1 MKHQLFPK
9 ELHGRFFLKSPKST
23 CPSAINFLIRFNSKL
38 VKLTTHLKIYPEQ
51 WNQILQKAYISPI
64 LSPIDN
70 HNNSIVNE
78 KIDEIKDRFN
88 KFKLYLCNIEKPE
101 DSEVFKLIKEEFKDM
116 ARKKSKKEELNEFDD
131 IVKVIH
137 DTIYNDTTITT
148 GTCDN
153 YIKKGLPALKFYL
166 SYLEKEENIRITSFK
181 SFTTEFFTD
190 FANYIHNNYT
200 YGDGE
205 SYTIT
210 TINSLLK
217 YAKSAIILSARAKK
231 QLTEAEISS
240 ITIKLFT
247 NKSAP
252 NHIAL
257 RNDEVMLLYNY
268 KATNKHDEEVRDLFL
283 LECTFGHRISDILRL
298 DQRLDK
304 IGDKYYVTISP
315 QKTPNK
321 KIDVGI
327 IFKIAKEILIDKY
340 QCQLPSI
347 TKDKINKD
355 IKRIAHEAG
364 ITGNELQSFHYQ
376 GEATPREFKR
386 PRYEC
391 ISSHTG
397 RRTFISL
404 LVARGW
410 TYETISKYTGQSVK
424 MVEHY
429 DKATDKYIEIYKDSL
444 ANRPYEIVQLCDEK
458 NFNNNNPKQDLNTPI
473 TSMENILELLF
484 HTKDLFT
491 IEALN
496 KNKVDISALK
506 KTAQITK
513 FLEDINRAE
522 PYKEQF
528 LHFYKSQPEE
538 LKAEL
543 IKILRATILIDPKL
557 NVLKIVVTT
566 LQQLGLNCLYAH
578 KTYKYTSQSARDAYI
593 LVTVTPEGN
602 TIIQ

>member
-23 CPSAINFLIRFNSKL
+23 RPSAINFLIRFNSKL

-64 LSPIDN
+64 LNPIDN

-391 ISSHTG
+391 ITSHTG

-429 DKATDKYIEIYKDSL
+429 DKATNKYIEIYKDSL

-458 NFNNNNPKQDLNTPI
+458 NLNNNPKQDLNTPI

-496 KNKVDISALK
+496 KNKVDVSALK

>member
-23 CPSAINFLIRFNSKL
+23 RPSAINFLIRFNSKL

-64 LSPIDN
+64 LNPIDN

-458 NFNNNNPKQDLNTPI
+458 NLNNDPKQDLNTPI
-473 TSMENILELLF
+473 TSMENILEFLF

-496 KNKVDISALK
+496 KNKVDVSALK

-528 LHFYKSQPEE
+528 LHFHKSQPEE

>member
-23 CPSAINFLIRFNSKL
+23 RPSAINFLIRFNSKL

-64 LSPIDN
+64 LNPIDN

-283 LECTFGHRISDILRL
+283 LKCTFGHRISDILRL

-458 NFNNNNPKQDLNTPI
+458 NLNNDPKQDLNTPI

-496 KNKVDISALK
+496 KNKVDVSALK

-528 LHFYKSQPEE
+528 LHFHKSQPEE

>member
-9 ELHGRFFLKSPKST
+9 ELHGRFFLKLPKST
-23 CPSAINFLIRFNSKL
+23 RPSALNFLIRFNSKL

-64 LSPIDN
+64 LNPIDN

-458 NFNNNNPKQDLNTPI
+458 NLNNNPKQDLNTPI

-496 KNKVDISALK
+496 KNKVDVSALK

>member
-9 ELHGRFFLKSPKST
+9 ELHGRFFLKLPKST
-23 CPSAINFLIRFNSKL
+23 RPSALNFLIRFNSKL
-38 VKLTTHLKIYPEQ
+38 IKLTTHLKIYPEQ

-64 LSPIDN
+64 LTPIDN

-88 KFKLYLCNIEKPE
+88 RFKLYLCNIEKPE

-304 IGDKYYVTISP
+304 IGNKYYVTISP

-404 LVARGW
+404 LVSRGW

-458 NFNNNNPKQDLNTPI
+458 NRNYSPKQDLNTSI

-484 HTKDLFT
+484 HTKDLFA
-491 IEALN
+491 IEVLD

-506 KTAQITK
+506 KTDQITK
-513 FLEDINRAE
+513 FLEDINRVE

-528 LHFYKSQPEE
+528 LDLYKSQPEKLKIE
-538 LKAEL
+538 LT
-543 IKILRATILIDPKL
+543 KILRATILIDPKL
-557 NVLKIVVTT
+557 NVLKIVLTT

-578 KTYKYTSQSARDAYI
+578 KTYKYTSRSAREAYI

>member
-1 MKHQLFPK
+1 MKHQLLPK

-23 CPSAINFLIRFNSKL
+23 RPSAINFLIRFNSKL

-64 LSPIDN
+64 LNPIDN

-458 NFNNNNPKQDLNTPI
+458 NLNNNPKQDLNTPI

-496 KNKVDISALK
+496 KNKVDVSALK

>member
-23 CPSAINFLIRFNSKL
+23 RPSAINFLIRFNSKL

-64 LSPIDN
+64 LNPIDN

-268 KATNKHDEEVRDLFL
+268 KVTNKHDEEVRDLFL

-458 NFNNNNPKQDLNTPI
+458 NLNNNPKQDLNTPI

-496 KNKVDISALK
+496 KNKVDVSALK

-528 LHFYKSQPEE
+528 LHFHKSQPEE

>member
-23 CPSAINFLIRFNSKL
+23 RPSAINFLIRFNSKL

-64 LSPIDN
+64 VNPIDN

-458 NFNNNNPKQDLNTPI
+458 NLNNNPKQDLNTPI
-473 TSMENILELLF
+473 TSMENILEFLF

-496 KNKVDISALK
+496 KNKVDVSALK

-513 FLEDINRAE
+513 LLEDINRAE

>member
-23 CPSAINFLIRFNSKL
+23 RPSAINFLIRFNSKL

-64 LSPIDN
+64 LNPIDN

-458 NFNNNNPKQDLNTPI
+458 NLNNNPKQDLNTPI

-496 KNKVDISALK
+496 KNKVDVSALK

>member
-23 CPSAINFLIRFNSKL
+23 RPSAINFLIRFNSKL

-64 LSPIDN
+64 LNPIDN

-458 NFNNNNPKQDLNTPI
+458 NLNNNPKQDLNTPI

-496 KNKVDISALK
+496 KNKVDVSALK

-513 FLEDINRAE
+513 FIEDINRAE

>member
-23 CPSAINFLIRFNSKL
+23 RPSAINFLIRFNSKL

-64 LSPIDN
+64 LNPIDN

-410 TYETISKYTGQSVK
+410 TYETISKYTGQSEK

-458 NFNNNNPKQDLNTPI
+458 NLNNNPKQDLNTPI

-496 KNKVDISALK
+496 KNKVDVSALK

>member
-23 CPSAINFLIRFNSKL
+23 RPSAINFLIRFNSKL

-64 LSPIDN
+64 LNPIDN

-101 DSEVFKLIKEEFKDM
+101 DNEVFKLIKEEFKDM

-458 NFNNNNPKQDLNTPI
+458 NLNNNPKQDLNTPI

-496 KNKVDISALK
+496 KNKVDVSALK

-513 FLEDINRAE
+513 LLEDINRAE

-578 KTYKYTSQSARDAYI
+578 KTYKYTSQYARDAYI

>member
-23 CPSAINFLIRFNSKL
+23 RPSAINFLIRFNSKL

-64 LSPIDN
+64 LNPIDN

-391 ISSHTG
+391 ITSHTG

-444 ANRPYEIVQLCDEK
+444 VNRPYEIVQLCDEK
-458 NFNNNNPKQDLNTPI
+458 NFNNNPKQDLNTPI

-496 KNKVDISALK
+496 KNKVDVSALK

-528 LHFYKSQPEE
+528 LHFYKSQPKE
-538 LKAEL
+538 LKTEL
-543 IKILRATILIDPKL
+543 IKILKATILIDPKL
-557 NVLKIVVTT
+557 NVLKIAVTT

>member
-9 ELHGRFFLKSPKST
+9 ELHGRFFLKLPKST
-23 CPSAINFLIRFNSKL
+23 RPSALNFLIRFNSKL

-64 LSPIDN
+64 LNPIDN

-458 NFNNNNPKQDLNTPI
+458 NLNNDPKQDLNTPI
-473 TSMENILELLF
+473 TSMENILEFLF

-496 KNKVDISALK
+496 KNKVDVSALK

-528 LHFYKSQPEE
+528 LHFHKSQPEE

>member
-1 MKHQLFPK
+1 M
-9 ELHGRFFLKSPKST
+9 R
-23 CPSAINFLIRFNSKL
+23 PSAINFLIRFNSKL

-78 KIDEIKDRFN
+78 KIDEIKYRFN

-101 DSEVFKLIKEEFKDM
+101 DSEVFKLIKKEFKDM

-458 NFNNNNPKQDLNTPI
+458 NLNNNPKQDLNTPI

-496 KNKVDISALK
+496 KNKVDVSALK

>member
-23 CPSAINFLIRFNSKL
+23 RPSAINFLIRFNSKL

-64 LSPIDN
+64 LNPIDN

-424 MVEHY
+424 IVEHY

-458 NFNNNNPKQDLNTPI
+458 NLNNNPKQDLNTPI

-496 KNKVDISALK
+496 KNKVDVSALK

>member
-23 CPSAINFLIRFNSKL
+23 RPSAINFLIRFNSKL

-64 LSPIDN
+64 LNPIDN

-458 NFNNNNPKQDLNTPI
+458 NLNNDPKQDLNTPI

-496 KNKVDISALK
+496 KNKVDVSALK

>member
-23 CPSAINFLIRFNSKL
+23 RPSAINFLIRFNSKL

-64 LSPIDN
+64 LNPIDN

-391 ISSHTG
+391 ITSHTG

-458 NFNNNNPKQDLNTPI
+458 NLNNNPKQDLNTPI

-528 LHFYKSQPEE
+528 LHFYKSQPKE
-538 LKAEL
+538 LKTEL

>member
-23 CPSAINFLIRFNSKL
+23 RPSAINFLIRFNSKL

-64 LSPIDN
+64 LNPIDN

-101 DSEVFKLIKEEFKDM
+101 DNEVFKLIKEEFKDM

-458 NFNNNNPKQDLNTPI
+458 NLNNNPKQDLNTPI

-496 KNKVDISALK
+496 KNKVDVSALK

-513 FLEDINRAE
+513 LLEDINRAE

>member
-23 CPSAINFLIRFNSKL
+23 RPSAINFLIRFNSKL

-64 LSPIDN
+64 LNPIDN

-458 NFNNNNPKQDLNTPI
+458 NLNNDPKQDLNTPI

-496 KNKVDISALK
+496 KNKVDVSALK

-528 LHFYKSQPEE
+528 LHFHKSQPEE

>member
-23 CPSAINFLIRFNSKL
+23 RPSAINFLIRFNSKL

-64 LSPIDN
+64 LNPIDN

-116 ARKKSKKEELNEFDD
+116 ARKKSKKEELNEFND

-458 NFNNNNPKQDLNTPI
+458 NLNNNPKQDLNTPI

-496 KNKVDISALK
+496 KNKVDVSALK

>member
-23 CPSAINFLIRFNSKL
+23 RPSAINFLIRFNSKL

-64 LSPIDN
+64 LNPIDN

-101 DSEVFKLIKEEFKDM
+101 DNEVFKLIKEEFKDM

-458 NFNNNNPKQDLNTPI
+458 NLNNNPKQDLNTPI

-496 KNKVDISALK
+496 KNKVDVSALK

>member
-23 CPSAINFLIRFNSKL
+23 RPSAINFLIRFNSKL

-64 LSPIDN
+64 LNPIDN

-458 NFNNNNPKQDLNTPI
+458 NLNNNPKQDLNTPI

-496 KNKVDISALK
+496 KNKVDVSALK

-528 LHFYKSQPEE
+528 LHFHKSQPEE

>member
-23 CPSAINFLIRFNSKL
+23 RPSAINFLIRFNSKL

-64 LSPIDN
+64 LNPIDN

-458 NFNNNNPKQDLNTPI
+458 NLNNNPKQDLNTPI

-496 KNKVDISALK
+496 KNKVDVSALK

-543 IKILRATILIDPKL
+543 IKILRATILLDPKL

>member
-23 CPSAINFLIRFNSKL
+23 RPSAINFLIRFNSKL

-64 LSPIDN
+64 LNPIDN

-268 KATNKHDEEVRDLFL
+268 KVTNKHDEEVRDLFL

-429 DKATDKYIEIYKDSL
+429 DKATNKYIEIYKDSL

-458 NFNNNNPKQDLNTPI
+458 NLNNNPKQDLNTPI

>member
-1 MKHQLFPK
+1 M
-9 ELHGRFFLKSPKST
+9 R
-23 CPSAINFLIRFNSKL
+23 PSAINFLIRFNSKL

-64 LSPIDN
+64 LNPIDN

-458 NFNNNNPKQDLNTPI
+458 NLNNNPKQDLNAPI

-496 KNKVDISALK
+496 KNKVDVSALK

-513 FLEDINRAE
+513 FLEEINRAE

>member
-9 ELHGRFFLKSPKST
+9 ELHGRFFLKLPKST
-23 CPSAINFLIRFNSKL
+23 RPSALNFLIRFNSKL

-64 LSPIDN
+64 LNPIDN

-458 NFNNNNPKQDLNTPI
+458 NLNNNPKQDLNTPI

-496 KNKVDISALK
+496 KNKVDVSALK

-528 LHFYKSQPEE
+528 LHFHKSQPEE

>member
-1 MKHQLFPK
+1 MYQL
-9 ELHGRFFLKSPKST
+9 
-23 CPSAINFLIRFNSKL
+23 
-38 VKLTTHLKIYPEQ
+38 
-51 WNQILQKAYISPI
+51 
-64 LSPIDN
+64 
-70 HNNSIVNE
+70 
-78 KIDEIKDRFN
+78 
-88 KFKLYLCNIEKPE
+88 
-101 DSEVFKLIKEEFKDM
+101 
-116 ARKKSKKEELNEFDD
+116 
-131 IVKVIH
+131 
-137 DTIYNDTTITT
+137 
-148 GTCDN
+148 
-153 YIKKGLPALKFYL
+153 
-166 SYLEKEENIRITSFK
+166 
-181 SFTTEFFTD
+181 
-190 FANYIHNNYT
+190 
-200 YGDGE
+200 
-205 SYTIT
+205 
-210 TINSLLK
+210 
-217 YAKSAIILSARAKK
+217 
-231 QLTEAEISS
+231 
-240 ITIKLFT
+240 
-247 NKSAP
+247 
-252 NHIAL
+252 
-257 RNDEVMLLYNY
+257 
-268 KATNKHDEEVRDLFL
+268 
-283 LECTFGHRISDILRL
+283 
-298 DQRLDK
+298 
-304 IGDKYYVTISP
+304 
-315 QKTPNK
+315 
-321 KIDVGI
+321 
-327 IFKIAKEILIDKY
+327 
-340 QCQLPSI
+340 
-347 TKDKINKD
+347 
-355 IKRIAHEAG
+355 
-364 ITGNELQSFHYQ
+364 
-376 GEATPREFKR
+376 
-386 PRYEC
+386 
-391 ISSHTG
+391 HTG

-458 NFNNNNPKQDLNTPI
+458 NLNNDPKQDLNTPI

-496 KNKVDISALK
+496 KNKVDVSALK

-528 LHFYKSQPEE
+528 LHFHKSQPEE

>member
-23 CPSAINFLIRFNSKL
+23 RPSAINFLIRFNSKL

-64 LSPIDN
+64 LNPIDN

-458 NFNNNNPKQDLNTPI
+458 NLNNNPKQDLNTPI

-496 KNKVDISALK
+496 KNKVDVSALK

-513 FLEDINRAE
+513 LLEDINRAE